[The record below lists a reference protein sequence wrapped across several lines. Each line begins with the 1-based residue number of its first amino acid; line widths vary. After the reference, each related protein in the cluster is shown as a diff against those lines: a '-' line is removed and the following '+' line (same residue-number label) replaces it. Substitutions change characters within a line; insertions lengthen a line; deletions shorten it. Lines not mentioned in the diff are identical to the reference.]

1 MGEVTPENIMKL
13 EIGLV
18 TLCRQYDHLIDY
30 RVKIE
35 TLLHGGAF
43 STLAALARSW
53 ISQNGLRGWIRDP
66 ARQHQIL

>member
-1 MGEVTPENIMKL
+1 MGEVTPENIIKL

-18 TLCRQYDHLIDY
+18 TLCANMITSLTTALRSK
-30 RVKIE
+30 RFF
-35 TLLHGGAF
+35 HGGAF

-53 ISQNGLRGWIRDP
+53 ISQNGLRGWIRNP